1 MINYVNLLLGTRK
14 LPNELAQLFRI
25 MRITTLL
32 LFVGAIHV
40 SAATRSQTIT
50 LRVNQ
55 QPLPEVF
62 ESVESQTGFQI
73 VYNDRF
79 VKSAEPVTIAANRMP
94 LADFLHEVLTPQELT
109 YRIKENTVLISRLK
123 KIDSIDTPPEVTI
136 QQQRTLT
143 GKVTDE
149 SGKPLAGVTVSVKGT
164 STAVTTD
171 AAGEYRIMV
180 PP

>member
-32 LFVGAIHV
+32 LFIGAIHL

-55 QPLPEVF
+55 QSLPEVF

-79 VKSAEPVTIAANRMP
+79 VRTSKPVTIVANRMP
-94 LADFLHEVLTPQELT
+94 LEDFLQEVLTPQALT

-123 KIDSIDTPPEVTI
+123 KINDTDALPLSAVP
-136 QQQRTLT
+136 QQRTLT

-149 SGKPLAGVTVSVKGT
+149 SDRPLAGVTV
-164 STAVTTD
+164 
-171 AAGEYRIMV
+171 
-180 PP
+180 